1 MIVLESLEQFKTVYR
16 NGRKWNR
23 CVEAIENVGNIKDGV
38 MHSIGDSLVYMIQS
52 QTSAT
57 PTSLNAEYFEGNRRY
72 FDVHYYLEGSET
84 IEFADK
90 SALTQITAYS
100 DETDREYLQG
110 QGESREVHQGQ
121 VVVFDN
127 SKAYRFHGNNQ
138 AEKRIRKAVLK
149 VTIEDGYFLNK

>member
-16 NGRKWNR
+16 AGRKWNR
-23 CVEAIENVGNIKDGV
+23 CVEAIENIGNIKDGV

-52 QTSAT
+52 HTSAAT
-57 PTSLNAEYFEGNRRY
+57 PALNTGYFEGNRRY

-110 QGESREVHQGQ
+110 RGEIRELHQGQ
-121 VVVFDN
+121 IVVFDN
-127 SKAYRFHGNNQ
+127 SKAYRFHD
-138 AEKRIRKAVLK
+138 EKHVRKVVLK